1 MFSSS
6 LRTHA
11 PWAPIIPSLLQNNI
25 IESRTLAHTTTAD
38 ITFAGGLAVLLT
50 TDDDDPTATARRV
63 ERALQTAA
71 TAVVVVFLGTGVWGF
86 QLLWVVYGVDAG
98 RFESAHADAVVGM

>member
-1 MFSSS
+1 M
-6 LRTHA
+6 
-11 PWAPIIPSLLQNNI
+11 
-25 IESRTLAHTTTAD
+25 
-38 ITFAGGLAVLLT
+38 LLT